1 MKLRV
6 AFISIVLAPLSF
18 LYGQDKSEI
27 IQQRIEFISERF
39 QSENIDLTN
48 IIEQLDF
55 YYEHPI
61 NLNYTDGVELEELGL
76 LTTVQISDLVLHRK
90 LFGKFI
96 SIYELQSLSY
106 WDLETIQ
113 LVRPFIKVDDKLDN
127 IHITFKE
134 ALEQGKY
141 EVFLRYQPTVE
152 RKQGYNQ
159 VSDSMLQAS
168 NNYYYGNSD
177 RYYTRWRY
185 TYKTNIS
192 IGVTA
197 EKDAGE
203 QFFRGAQKN
212 GFDFYSA
219 HVFFK
224 GGKYVR
230 GVALGDYQ
238 VQIGQGVGFWSSYA
252 FGKTADIATAKRTAI
267 PLRAYTS
274 VDESRF
280 MRGAAVE
287 LGYKNLGLLL
297 FSSSKKVDASVIAD
311 STFDDLEFISTLDL
325 SGLHR
330 TNREISKMNGLR
342 EHILGANLNLKKGL
356 FKMGLSGVY
365 QGYDKPYIKD
375 VKVYN
380 QFDFR
385 GQHHFNTGFDY
396 SYNIKNIAL
405 FGEVSKAFNEQLTQ
419 WNSGWAMMHGALISL
434 DSKVSMG
441 LIYRDYQRDFYSFYN
456 AGFSEGSNTQNE
468 KGLYAGLK
476 MKFNPAWS
484 LNAYVDIFKFPW
496 MKFGVDAPSQG
507 HEFLIQPIYKP
518 NKIFEVYFRF
528 RQQLR
533 EKNSS
538 VYAGAVTPIEPFVQ
552 RNYRLNLSYVIS
564 EAFTFKSR
572 VEFLTINSQS
582 KGFQHGMLITQDLLW
597 KPKSSPLD
605 LALRYALFDTDGYD
619 TRIYSFENNA
629 LYVFA
634 VPAYYY
640 QGSRAYILLRY
651 SFLKHCDLWVR
662 YGVFLYN
669 NRFVIS
675 SGAEQINGSRK
686 SDLVIQLRISL

>member
-1 MKLRV
+1 MKGVVLILL
-6 AFISIVLAPLSF
+6 FFVLAPLG
-18 LYGQDKSEI
+18 LAQQKADI

-39 QSENIDLTN
+39 QSENMDLTN
-48 IIEQLDF
+48 IIEQLD
-55 YYEHPI
+55 YYFEHPI
-61 NLNYTDGVELEELGL
+61 NLNYTDGLELEDLGL
-76 LTTVQISDLVLHRK
+76 LTSIQISDLLLHRK
-90 LFGKFI
+90 MFGKYI
-96 SIYELQSLSY
+96 SIYELQSLTY

-113 LVRPFIKVDDKLDN
+113 LVRPFVRVDDKLDN

-134 ALEQGKY
+134 AIEQGKF
-141 EVFLRYQPTVE
+141 EWFLRYQPTVQH
-152 RKQGYNQ
+152 KQGYDK
-159 VSDSMLQAS
+159 VPDSILASS
-168 NNYYYGNSD
+168 NNYYHGNSD
-177 RYYTRWRY
+177 RYYTRLRY

-192 IGVTA
+192 MGITA

-219 HVFFK
+219 HAFFK
-224 GGKYVR
+224 GGKYIKS
-230 GVALGDYQ
+230 VALGDYQ

-274 VDESRF
+274 VDENRF
-280 MRGAAVE
+280 MRGAAMD
-287 LGYKNLGLLL
+287 LGYKSLGLLL
-297 FSSSKKVDASVIAD
+297 FTSSKKVDATSIAD
-311 STFDDLEFISTLDL
+311 STYDDLEFISTLDL

-330 TNREISKMNGLR
+330 TNSEIVKMNGLR
-342 EHILGANLNLKKGL
+342 ENILGANLNYHKGL
-356 FKMGLSGVY
+356 FKVGISGVY
-365 QGYDKPYIKD
+365 QSYDKPYLKA
-375 VKVYN
+375 VKPYN

-385 GQHHFNTGFDY
+385 GQHQFNSGVDY
-396 SYNIKNIAL
+396 SYNIKNFAL
-405 FGEVSKAFNEQLTQ
+405 FGEVSKAFNDQVTN
-419 WNSGWAMMHGALISL
+419 WNTGWAMMHGALISL
-434 DSKVSMG
+434 DSRVSMG
-441 LIYRDYQRDFYSFYN
+441 LIYRNYQRDFYSFYN

-468 KGLYAGLK
+468 QGLYAGLK

-484 LNAYVDIFKFPW
+484 LNAYADVFKFPW
-496 MKFGVDAPSQG
+496 MKFGVDAPSNG

-518 NKIFEVYFRF
+518 NKIFEIYFRF

-538 VYAGAVTPIEPFVQ
+538 TYIGNVTPIEPYLQ

-572 VEFLTINSQS
+572 IEFLTINSQS
-582 KGFQHGMLITQDLLW
+582 KGLQKGMIITQDLLW
-597 KPKSSPLD
+597 KPKSSPID

-619 TRIYSFENNA
+619 TRIYSYENNA

-640 QGSRAYILLRY
+640 RGSRAYVLLRY
-651 SFLKHCDLWVR
+651 SFLRHCDLWVR
-662 YGVFLYN
+662 YGVFLYD

-686 SDLVIQLRISL
+686 SDLVIQLRITL

>member
-1 MKLRV
+1 MKG
-6 AFISIVLAPLSF
+6 IVLVLLIFVLASLGF
-18 LYGQDKSEI
+18 AQEKADI

-39 QSENIDLTN
+39 QSENMDLTN
-48 IIEQLDF
+48 IIEQLDY

-61 NLNYTDGVELEELGL
+61 NLNYTDGLELEDLGL
-76 LTTVQISDLVLHRK
+76 LTSIQISDLILHRK
-90 LFGKFI
+90 MFGKYI
-96 SIYELQSLSY
+96 SIYELQSLTY

-113 LVRPFIKVDDKLDN
+113 LVRPFVRVDDKLDN

-134 ALEQGKY
+134 AIEQGKF
-141 EVFLRYQPTVE
+141 EWFLRYQPTVQH
-152 RKQGYNQ
+152 KQGYDN
-159 VSDSMLQAS
+159 VPDSILASS

-177 RYYTRWRY
+177 RYYTRLRY

-192 IGVTA
+192 MGITA

-219 HVFFK
+219 HAFFK
-224 GGKYVR
+224 GGKYIKS
-230 GVALGDYQ
+230 VALGDYQ

-274 VDESRF
+274 VDENRF
-280 MRGAAVE
+280 MRGAAMD
-287 LGYKNLGLLL
+287 LGYKSLGLLL
-297 FSSSKKVDASVIAD
+297 FTSSKKVDATSIAD
-311 STFDDLEFISTLDL
+311 STYDDLEFISTLDL

-330 TNREISKMNGLR
+330 TNSEIVKMNGLR
-342 EHILGANLNLKKGL
+342 ENILGANLNYHKGL
-356 FKMGLSGVY
+356 FKVGISGVY
-365 QGYDKPYIKD
+365 QSYDKPYLKA
-375 VKVYN
+375 VKPYN

-385 GQHHFNTGFDY
+385 GQHQFNTGVDY
-396 SYNIKNIAL
+396 AYNIKNFAL
-405 FGEVSKAFNEQLTQ
+405 FGEVSKAFNDQVTN
-419 WNSGWAMMHGALISL
+419 WNTGWAMMHGALISL
-434 DSKVSMG
+434 DSRVSMG
-441 LIYRDYQRDFYSFYN
+441 LIYRNYQRDFYSFYN

-468 KGLYAGLK
+468 QGLYAGFK

-484 LNAYVDIFKFPW
+484 LNAYADVFKFPW
-496 MKFGVDAPSQG
+496 MKFGVDAPSNG

-518 NKIFEVYFRF
+518 NKIFEIYFRF

-538 VYAGAVTPIEPFVQ
+538 TYIGNVTPIEPYLQ

-572 VEFLTINSQS
+572 IEFLTISSQS
-582 KGFQHGMLITQDLLW
+582 KGLQKGMIMTQDLLW
-597 KPKSSPLD
+597 KPKSSPID
-605 LALRYALFDTDGYD
+605 LSLRYALFDTDGYD
-619 TRIYSFENNA
+619 TRIYSYENNA

-651 SFLKHCDLWVR
+651 SFMRHCDLWVR

-686 SDLVIQLRISL
+686 SDLVVQLRITL

>member
-1 MKLRV
+1 MKG
-6 AFISIVLAPLSF
+6 IVLVLLIFVLASLGF
-18 LYGQDKSEI
+18 AQEKADI

-39 QSENIDLTN
+39 QSENMDLTN
-48 IIEQLDF
+48 IIEQLDY

-61 NLNYTDGVELEELGL
+61 NLNYTDGLELEDLGL
-76 LTTVQISDLVLHRK
+76 LTSIQISDLILHRK
-90 LFGKFI
+90 MFGKYI
-96 SIYELQSLSY
+96 SIYELQSLTY

-113 LVRPFIKVDDKLDN
+113 LVRPFVRVDDKLDN

-134 ALEQGKY
+134 AIEQGKF
-141 EVFLRYQPTVE
+141 EWFLRYQPTVQH
-152 RKQGYNQ
+152 KQGYDN
-159 VSDSMLQAS
+159 VPDSILASS

-177 RYYTRWRY
+177 RYYTRLRY

-192 IGVTA
+192 MGITA

-219 HVFFK
+219 HAFFK
-224 GGKYVR
+224 GGKYIKS
-230 GVALGDYQ
+230 VALGDYQ

-274 VDESRF
+274 VDENRF
-280 MRGAAVE
+280 MRGAAMD
-287 LGYKNLGLLL
+287 LGYKSLGLLL
-297 FSSSKKVDASVIAD
+297 FTSSKKVDATSIAD
-311 STFDDLEFISTLDL
+311 STYDDLEFISTLDL

-330 TNREISKMNGLR
+330 TNSEIVKMNGLR
-342 EHILGANLNLKKGL
+342 ENILGANLNYHKGL
-356 FKMGLSGVY
+356 FKVGISGVY
-365 QGYDKPYIKD
+365 QSYDKPYLKA
-375 VKVYN
+375 VKPYN

-385 GQHHFNTGFDY
+385 GQHQFNTGVDY
-396 SYNIKNIAL
+396 VYNIKNFAL
-405 FGEVSKAFNEQLTQ
+405 FGEVSKAFNDQVTN
-419 WNSGWAMMHGALISL
+419 WNTGWAMMHGALISL
-434 DSKVSMG
+434 DSRVSMG
-441 LIYRDYQRDFYSFYN
+441 LIYRNYQRDFYSFYN

-468 KGLYAGLK
+468 QGLYAGFK

-484 LNAYVDIFKFPW
+484 LNAYADVFKFPW
-496 MKFGVDAPSQG
+496 MKFGVDAPSNG

-518 NKIFEVYFRF
+518 NKIFEIYFRF

-538 VYAGAVTPIEPFVQ
+538 TYIGNVTPIEPYLQ

-572 VEFLTINSQS
+572 IEFLTISSQS
-582 KGFQHGMLITQDLLW
+582 KGLQKGMIMTQDLLW
-597 KPKSSPLD
+597 KPKSSPID
-605 LALRYALFDTDGYD
+605 LSLRYALFDTDGYD
-619 TRIYSFENNA
+619 TRIYSYENNA

-651 SFLKHCDLWVR
+651 SFMRHCDLWVR

-686 SDLVIQLRISL
+686 SDLVVQLRITL